1 MVASVKKRCGVC
13 SACIDRELS
22 VLSMAEEIIWADS
35 EGDVTAYLNR
45 MGQWIDLLIAEGIA
59 L

>member
-1 MVASVKKRCGVC
+1 MNKKRCGVC

-22 VLSMAEEIIWADS
+22 VLSMAEEIIWADA